1 MRETHRPR
9 GNPLFDDLDAD
20 FGADTA
26 PDPAVDAAGDT
37 NADPDSRSQ
46 GFGEAGETW
55 GASDEGFARSRRSRR
70 PPPTSSRESMLGRS
84 ASANPLVDALM
95 EAGPETAEHLLRAM
109 EELLL
114 AAQTVVQAAERG
126 VGEQRGSG
134 EQRAASERRG
144 TGAEGPTT
152 SDGESPGGAAT
163 GGFSSIHLD

>member
-20 FGADTA
+20 FGADFGADTA
-26 PDPAVDAAGDT
+26 PDPTAAT
-37 NADPDSRSQ
+37 SSS
-46 GFGEAGETW
+46 EAGETS

-70 PPPTSSRESMLGRS
+70 PPPTSSRASVSGKSVSGKS

-144 TGAEGPTT
+144 TGGEGPTT